1 MSGVAYAL
9 QEAVSLHET
18 AQRVY
23 AVHGD
28 ITEAAVEALV
38 ERLQGQDRLD
48 ELQAWGAREL
58 LNKARLQINHATY
71 ATAHGQRSQFAVEE
85 PPSGYRSPTSAHLV
99 PAPSL
104 AGGEGFRV
112 PKAALRTLLKLQL
125 RLGSGRAVV
134 VECMLKADVL
144 RAAAQLEAQG
154 RGCLENAELLRLM
167 AQQMREGERA
177 RDTVRRLERE

>member
-1 MSGVAYAL
+1 MSSVAYAL
-9 QEAVSLHET
+9 QETVSLHET

-28 ITEAAVEALV
+28 ITDAAVKALV

-58 LNKARLQINHATY
+58 LNKARLQINQATY
-71 ATAHGQRSQFAVEE
+71 AQAHGLRSQLAVEA
-85 PPSGYRSPTSAHLV
+85 PPRGYRSPTGATLV

-104 AGGEGFRV
+104 AGGDGFRV
-112 PKAALRTLLKLQL
+112 PKAALRTLLTLQL
-125 RLGSGRAVV
+125 RLGTGRAVV

-154 RGCLENAELLRLM
+154 RGCLENAALLREL
-167 AQQMREGERA
+167 AQQMREKERA